1 MGCGEKGFRYFTEFS
16 NHINLKLSTQP
27 KKQKHLKY
35 YLVKNSQG
43 ALCKGPLICWK
54 GKKKK
59 TLSSISALQTC
70 IHVTLLSCSA
80 LIYFNDVVLLHTV
93 CHSNYSIHCYLY
105 FCHFSDCK
113 TRQLSS
119 SVQTSKP
126 SSSSSLSSKENGGTS
141 GHSSSPFSL
150 SGEPACSKDVCI
162 LRFNDPFK
170 QY

>member
-59 TLSSISALQTC
+59 KLFNYAFTSHFGLAVHDVMMGCC
-70 IHVTLLSCSA
+70 ILDVTGFVIPLCA
-80 LIYFNDVVLLHTV
+80 VT
-93 CHSNYSIHCYLY
+93 
-105 FCHFSDCK
+105 DCK
-113 TRQLSS
+113 TRQFSS
-119 SVQTSKP
+119 SASTSKP
-126 SSSSSLSSKENGGTS
+126 SSASSLSSKENGGTS

-150 SGEPACSKDVCI
+150 SGKTEHGTDACIARHGCI
-162 LRFNDPFK
+162 WINFCAR
-170 QY
+170 

>member
-1 MGCGEKGFRYFTEFS
+1 MSPPGFSGNCVGCGEKGFRYFTEFS

-59 TLSSISALQTC
+59 KNLIHEHYTFALQCT
-70 IHVTLLSCSA
+70 HLFSGDDLPGFYTLYVMIFVDPLRA
-80 LIYFNDVVLLHTV
+80 
-93 CHSNYSIHCYLY
+93 
-105 FCHFSDCK
+105 FSDCK
-113 TRQLSS
+113 TRQFSS
-119 SVQTSKP
+119 NASTSKP
-126 SSSSSLSSKENGGTS
+126 SSSSSHSSKENGGTS

-150 SGEPACSKDVCI
+150 SGETVHNTDAPSDI
-162 LRFNDPFK
+162 
-170 QY
+170 

>member
-54 GKKKK
+54 GNFFFLIHQPMLKYI
-59 TLSSISALQTC
+59 TLNIAL
-70 IHVTLLSCSA
+70 HSFCSPS
-80 LIYFNDVVLLHTV
+80 LHYFA
-93 CHSNYSIHCYLY
+93 CSE
-105 FCHFSDCK
+105 CK
-113 TRQLSS
+113 SRQFSS
-119 SVQTSKP
+119 SASTSKP
-126 SSSSSLSSKENGGTS
+126 SSSSSSLSSKENGGVS

-150 SGEPACSKDVCI
+150 SGKTSGR
-162 LRFNDPFK
+162 L
-170 QY
+170 Q